1 MEESILNDK
10 LNSNMWMTEQVSTSE
25 MYLSEVEE
33 IIYQGKSDFQEISV
47 VKLFNGN
54 KAFYLDNQ
62 LQSTTFDEYIYH
74 ELLVHFPLIM
84 HQNPKSVL
92 IIGAGE
98 GASAREALKWLNI
111 EKIKLIEL
119 DPEVINCCKKYLPE
133 MNKGAYDHKKISI
146 EYVEA
151 MDFLNNCKEKYDVII
166 CDLCD
171 QDLDRNLIINQDF
184 LIAAKKI
191 LNKNGNIL
199 IQSGEMP
206 FKHDETF
213 LNYVKMLKN
222 SFKNAKILTTW
233 IPSYC
238 RNWAFILLQDE
249 EIKNFSSDEIKEII
263 QNNVKSELYFLNEKT
278 YLGIFNPPKYVQDYE
293 K

>member
-1 MEESILNDK
+1 MEESILADK
-10 LNSNMWMTEQVSTSE
+10 LNSNIWMTEQVSPSE

-33 IIYQGKSDFQEISV
+33 IIYKGKSTFQDLTV

-74 ELLVHFPLIM
+74 ELLVHFPFII

-98 GASAREALKWLNI
+98 GASAREALKWKNI
-111 EKIKLIEL
+111 ATIKLIEL

-133 MNKGAYDHKKISI
+133 MNKGAYEHNKVSI
-146 EYVEA
+146 EFMDA
-151 MDFLNNCKEKYDVII
+151 MAFINNCKEKYDVII

-171 QDLDRNLIINQDF
+171 QDLDRNLIINLEF
-184 LIAAKKI
+184 LQSAKKL
-191 LNKNGNIL
+191 LNNKGNIL

-206 FKHDETF
+206 FQQDETF
-213 LNYVKMLKN
+213 LNYIKMLK
-222 SFKNAKILTTW
+222 STFKNIKILTTW

-238 RNWAFILLQDE
+238 RNWAYVLLQDD
-249 EIKNFSSDEIKEII
+249 EIRNFSEDEIKEII
-263 QNNVKSELYFLNEKT
+263 HNNITDKLFFINEKT